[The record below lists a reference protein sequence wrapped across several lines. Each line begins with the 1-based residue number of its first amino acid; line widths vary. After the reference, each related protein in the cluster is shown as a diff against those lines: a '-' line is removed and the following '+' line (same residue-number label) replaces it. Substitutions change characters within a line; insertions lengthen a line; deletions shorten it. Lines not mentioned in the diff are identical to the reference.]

1 MKRRTRS
8 LALAL
13 ALPLAAAFAAD
24 AAADSGDKEG
34 DVGRIVGLRVNTPGS
49 SEHASEHG
57 AITIRTTKG
66 KRETY
71 AWGGSTCPG
80 QKLTAAEVEL
90 LAAALRGRTSVRPFF
105 TDAKN
110 GTQRCLVAFE
120 LRT

>member
-1 MKRRTRS
+1 MKRRTRPIT
-8 LALAL
+8 LAL
-13 ALPLAAAFAAD
+13 ALPLAATFAVD
-24 AAADSGDKEG
+24 ALADSGDQEG

-49 SEHASEHG
+49 SQHASEHG
-57 AITIRTTKG
+57 AITVRTTKG

-80 QKLTAAEVEL
+80 QKLTSAEVEL
-90 LAAALRGRTSVRPFF
+90 LAAALRGRTSLKPFF
-105 TDAKN
+105 TDAKS